1 MTATLIWT
9 LVVLVAVGLY
19 LSWTAGR
26 LDRLHARIDAARA
39 ALDAQLLRRA
49 SVAQEL
55 ATSKVLDPAAS
66 IVLYEAAHAARQ
78 AEEEQREVAESEL
91 SQALRA
97 VFADARQLDVVRE
110 APGGDAAAR
119 ELAEAVRRV
128 PWPAA
133 STTTRWARSAASANT
148 ARSAGSAWPATP
160 RSRWPSKWTTNPRRP
175 CPTARADP
183 DRENTGQVSAGF
195 GESSEKDPP
204 AVHWPLLWTG
214 PFAFPRWC
222 RNPLFNE

>member
-1 MTATLIWT
+1 
-9 LVVLVAVGLY
+9 VY

-26 LDRLHARIDAARA
+26 RPSARAAGPAARA

-55 ATSKVLDPAAS
+55 ATSGVLDPAAS

-97 VFADARQLDVVRE
+97 VFEDAAQVEAVRE

-128 PWPAA
+128 PMARRFHNDAVGAARRLREHRKVRWFRLAGHAPFPLAFEMDDEPPAA
-133 STTTRWARSAASANT
+133 LVER
-148 ARSAGSAWPATP
+148 
-160 RSRWPSKWTTNPRRP
+160 
-175 CPTARADP
+175 
-183 DRENTGQVSAGF
+183 VS
-195 GESSEKDPP
+195 
-204 AVHWPLLWTG
+204 
-214 PFAFPRWC
+214 
-222 RNPLFNE
+222 